1 MLSTRADDNTLLP
14 VSHLIRMLNLYP
26 GVIFGVIMKLR
37 LRVSCSSGLVG
48 MQAIGL
54 TPLSK
59 I

>member
-1 MLSTRADDNTLLP
+1 MLSTCADDNTLLP
-14 VSHLIRMLNLYP
+14 VSCLIRMFSLHP
-26 GVIFGVIMKLR
+26 GVIFGAIMKLR
-37 LRVSCSSGLVG
+37 LRITFSSGLVG